1 MPFQSFLRNF
11 NLQKQQID
19 GQKTLHV
26 ISVQIII
33 SKSVNAT
40 TVQRTAAHAIT
51 VESSH
56 KQMSSWPI
64 MCESHI
70 FIPALKQVLCF
81 NVKVRKYLDPGQ
93 YLTNRRH

>member
-19 GQKTLHV
+19 GQKNTACHLSANH
-26 ISVQIII
+26 I